1 MNKHLS
7 WLLSVLTILVGVGM
21 TNLAFGDPATL
32 ATCISCHGK
41 SGQSVNPQWP
51 NLGGQHATYMAI
63 QLKAFRSG
71 ERQNAVMNGIAA
83 GLTDTDIEEL
93 SAWYSTQPHVT
104 AANGKAELV
113 EQGQNRAGYC
123 HACHGMQGQPV
134 ADEWPVL
141 AGQNASYIAK
151 QLAAFKSGAR
161 YHPLMANVV
170 RDLERPAMMALG
182 AYYAQVP
189 NND

>member
-1 MNKHLS
+1 
-7 WLLSVLTILVGVGM
+7 
-21 TNLAFGDPATL
+21 
-32 ATCISCHGK
+32 
-41 SGQSVNPQWP
+41 
-51 NLGGQHATYMAI
+51 
-63 QLKAFRSG
+63 
-71 ERQNAVMNGIAA
+71 
-83 GLTDTDIEEL
+83 
-93 SAWYSTQPHVT
+93 
-104 AANGKAELV
+104 
-113 EQGQNRAGYC
+113 
-123 HACHGMQGQPV
+123 MQGQPA